1 MRRMLSPIT
10 DAGIQLLG
18 AKQSDGEQ
26 SRCEVLPCDE
36 AASSNEATD
45 GPLPLRCGRTR
56 HAGLKPRQVV
66 ISADFVASNQRFDR
80 RQKLPIAN
88 MFGVNLT
95 GISVEY
101 TLPDV
106 VHLLLEQLNLGRV
119 HTSA

>member
-1 MRRMLSPIT
+1 M
-10 DAGIQLLG
+10 
-18 AKQSDGEQ
+18 
-26 SRCEVLPCDE
+26 
-36 AASSNEATD
+36 
-45 GPLPLRCGRTR
+45 
-56 HAGLKPRQVV
+56 V
-66 ISADFVASNQRFDR
+66 ISADFVASNQCFDR
-80 RQKLPIAN
+80 RQQLPIAN